1 MNLGAEDGRG
11 PPPPGA
17 EERPGQVG
25 DRCHPEAVDRSV
37 SQAATKKEE
46 APRGEA
52 WGSLR
57 SQTALPP
64 QNV

>member
-1 MNLGAEDGRG
+1 MPSWGYVSSEAADRLG
-11 PPPPGA
+11 P
-17 EERPGQVG
+17 
-25 DRCHPEAVDRSV
+25 
-37 SQAATKKEE
+37 QAATKKEE

-64 QNV
+64 QEV